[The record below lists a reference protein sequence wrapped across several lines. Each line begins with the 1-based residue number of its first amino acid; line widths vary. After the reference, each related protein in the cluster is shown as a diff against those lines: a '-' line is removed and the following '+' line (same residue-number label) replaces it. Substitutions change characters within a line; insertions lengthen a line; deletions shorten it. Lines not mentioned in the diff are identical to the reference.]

1 MVQRSKGQ
9 RRRKTVNDIFALLF
23 GEEYAAGQT
32 VTESRELSLEERLV
46 LED

>member
-1 MVQRSKGQ
+1 M
-9 RRRKTVNDIFALLF
+9 NDIFALLF
-23 GEEYAAGQT
+23 GEESSAGQA